1 MGNLTRTM
9 AVAVL
14 GTAAAWGPPA
24 NAQNGVLTPPISNW
38 TYQNHASTAAEGFLQ
53 GQAAVVTSVGQ
64 ANYLNSVAAVN
75 FQEAVRRNIENHG
88 LYVRTRI
95 ENRELNRQ
103 YRERYEAPQM
113 TQERWQ
119 RIIAA
124 SLPERLTAEQF
135 DSATGRLIW
144 PHILRGDEYK
154 AFRDPIDE
162 LLSSRTPETSGDG
175 SPNQRE
181 LDQLVKGMMALLKSN
196 IDTVSASQYGSA
208 KWFLMSIAYEAKQ
221 ATSHDPQ
228 PADGQPIVI
237 ADGGTAAAAGGS
249 APADVPVDSPI
260 QPNTID
266 TNPVEEISPTPPTP
280 TPIGAKADSESA
292 VKIN

>member
-9 AVAVL
+9 AAAVI
-14 GTAAAWGPPA
+14 GTAVAWGPQA
-24 NAQNGVLTPPISNW
+24 NAQNGVLTPPINNW
-38 TYQNHASTAAEGFLQ
+38 SYQNHASTAAEGFLQ

-95 ENRELNRQ
+95 ENKELNRQ
-103 YRERYEAPQM
+103 YRERYAAPQM

-124 SLPERLTAEQF
+124 SLPDRLTADQF

-196 IDTVSASQYGSA
+196 IDTVSASQYGAA

-221 ATSHDPQ
+221 AMSHDPQ
-228 PADGQPIVI
+228 AANAQPI
-237 ADGGTAAAAGGS
+237 AAANGAPAPAQIAA
-249 APADVPVDSPI
+249 APADVPADSTV
-260 QPNTID
+260 QQNTVQEID
-266 TNPVEEISPTPPTP
+266 STPPAP
-280 TPIGAKADSESA
+280 TPIEAKADSEA
-292 VKIN
+292 PVKIN